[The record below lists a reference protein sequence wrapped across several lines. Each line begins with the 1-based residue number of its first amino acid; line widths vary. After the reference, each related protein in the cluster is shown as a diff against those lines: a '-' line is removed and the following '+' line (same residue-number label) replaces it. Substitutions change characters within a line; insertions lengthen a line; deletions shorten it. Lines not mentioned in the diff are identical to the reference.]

1 MIGFEIIVTTQPS
14 AVVLVRTREVICSI
28 SALRRMMREN
38 PGLAKNSGELA
49 GQTHIHWIDLIVG
62 QDL

>member
-1 MIGFEIIVTTQPS
+1 
-14 AVVLVRTREVICSI
+14 VICSI